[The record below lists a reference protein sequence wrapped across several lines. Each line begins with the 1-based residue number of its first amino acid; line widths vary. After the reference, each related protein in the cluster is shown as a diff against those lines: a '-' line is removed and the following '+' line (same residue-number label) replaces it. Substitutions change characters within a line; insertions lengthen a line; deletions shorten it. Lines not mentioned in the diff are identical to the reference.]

1 MKDKDETTVE
11 RDEQAAEEL
20 STAEQTATAARR
32 QLSSDEAAQYESSDE
47 TAQYEPNGPTE
58 PGEGFAPLFEQEGL
72 EEFRSRWAAI
82 QTGFVDDPRKAVE
95 QADELVSSV
104 MKHLTEAFANERSNL
119 EREWSEGEEV
129 STEDLRIAFRR
140 YRSFF
145 DRLLSA

>member
-11 RDEQAAEEL
+11 RDEQAAEKL
-20 STAEQTATAARR
+20 STAEQTTATAARR
-32 QLSSDEAAQYESSDE
+32 QLSSDETS
-47 TAQYEPNGPTE
+47 QYEPNGPTE

-104 MKHLTEAFANERSNL
+104 TKRLTEAFANERSNL

>member
-1 MKDKDETTVE
+1 MKGKDKDETTVE

-20 STAEQTATAARR
+20 STAEQTTATAARR
-32 QLSSDEAAQYESSDE
+32 QLSSDETS
-47 TAQYEPNGPTE
+47 QYEPNGPTE
-58 PGEGFAPLFEQEGL
+58 SGEGFAPLFEQEGL

-82 QTGFVDDPRKAVE
+82 QTGFVDDPRRAVE

-104 MKHLTEAFANERSNL
+104 TKRLTEAFANERSNL
-119 EREWSEGEEV
+119 EREWSAGEEV